1 MSDTIK
7 IPFDAI
13 PLGGGAAGVSAVA
26 DPPRA
31 SFSRSVPDMSVGLL
45 PPTRKPVGVTLPE
58 PTPPLPPAPVDSPA
72 PNPMAS
78 TPPPKAGSVR
88 SFLWD
93 LVRPTRTKWAVLA
106 GGVSLVAG
114 AYGLNLFIPSPAATP
129 RRVLPET
136 AKLDAPT
143 PKVVPE
149 RQPAPSV
156 GEERTVGGVTPVKH
170 TELAP
175 APLPLPD
182 PSKPSTPVVRG
193 QVPDPTPVPLPAPLP
208 IKPEVN
214 EPPSVP
220 VKGDPLPL
228 PTFDDKTKA
237 VSLPPVNLGGGG
249 DKPIQPDPLP
259 LPSPLPPVK
268 EEKPAP
274 LPLPVMPGE
283 TKKENEPLPK
293 PTPGPFAEVPDPSKK
308 TDTVPLPAPLIDP
321 KTIPVPEVK
330 PIPLP
335 TPEVPVTPVGDVKP
349 LPSPGLPPVGEVVGK
364 PKDEGPKPIPID
376 LKTPVVVPTP
386 EPKKADPAP
395 LFIEGSPTPVTP
407 VGGSVKEP
415 PSAISVTT
423 PKKGFE
429 VDVVRVRATDTY
441 ASISEAYYQS
451 RKYAAALRAFNGDAD
466 IGRLQ
471 EVEVPPLH
479 ELQKVPGGRLREV
492 EPAGDGRPVRGPVI
506 DPPAEG
512 DPVDWGPA
520 GKRRPVIEYDKLT
533 TWKEGMTP
541 RDVARA
547 VYDGDDAQW
556 PKLIGPRGTKL
567 RADDPLPKGT
577 EVTFP
582 KEKTVWR

>member
-13 PLGGGAAGVSAVA
+13 PLGGGTAGVSAVA

-58 PTPPLPPAPVDSPA
+58 PMPPLPPAPVDSPD

-114 AYGLNLFIPSPAATP
+114 AYGLNLFIPTPAATP
-129 RRVLPET
+129 KKVLPET
-136 AKLDAPT
+136 AKLDAPA

-156 GEERTVGGVTPVKH
+156 GEERTVVGVIPVKH

-182 PSKPSTPVVRG
+182 PNKPIIPVARG
-193 QVPDPTPVPLPAPLP
+193 QAP
-208 IKPEVN
+208 
-214 EPPSVP
+214 
-220 VKGDPLPL
+220 DPLPL
-228 PTFDDKTKA
+228 PIKSEPLPTPTFGDTPKA
-237 VSLPPVNLGGGG
+237 APLPPVVPPAAE
-249 DKPIQPDPLP
+249 DKTIKPDPLP
-259 LPSPLPPVK
+259 LPSPWPPVK

-283 TKKENEPLPK
+283 TKKENESLPK
-293 PTPGPFAEVPDPSKK
+293 PAPGPFAEVPDPSKK
-308 TDTVPLPAPLIDP
+308 TDTVPLPVPLIDP

-335 TPEVPVTPVGDVKP
+335 TPEVPVTPVGEVKP

-364 PKDEGPKPIPID
+364 PKDEGPKPIVID
-376 LKTPVVVPTP
+376 PKTPVVPTLD
-386 EPKKADPAP
+386 PKKADPAP
-395 LFIEGSPTPVTP
+395 LFIEGSPPPVTP

-415 PSAISVTT
+415 PSATSVPT

-533 TWKEGMTP
+533 TWKEGMTA

-556 PKLIGPRGTKL
+556 PKLIGPRGAKL